1 MTRTITRLFNS
12 QADAVRAVEALE
24 EQGVSHDHINLIV
37 GGGDRAPEQRSFAEG
52 EPREHHTA
60 RDTGAGAAVGGLL
73 GGGAGLLAGIGLL
86 AVPGMGLVLA
96 AGFLTT
102 ALAGAAAGA
111 MTGGLV
117 GALHDAGEN
126 EEDARVYAEGLR
138 RGGALVTVRGD
149 TDDIA
154 RAAEI
159 LTQHGGVD
167 ALARGKIYHDEG
179 WTGRDAE
186 VPIDSEAPVY
196 SSEAAARERIR

>member
-1 MTRTITRLFNS
+1 MTQTITRLFDS

-24 EQGVSHDHINLIV
+24 EQGISHEHISLVV
-37 GGGDRAPEQRSFAEG
+37 GGGDRAPEQRSFAEA
-52 EPREHHTA
+52 EPHVHHTA

-86 AVPGMGLVLA
+86 MVPGMGMVLA

-138 RGGALVTVRGD
+138 RGGALVTVRGA
-149 TDDIA
+149 TDDVA
-154 RAAEI
+154 RAAAI
-159 LTQHGGVD
+159 LAQHGGVE
-167 ALARGKIYHDEG
+167 ATARGKVYRDEG
-179 WTGRDAE
+179 WTGDDAQAAAFSAE
-186 VPIDSEAPVY
+186 
-196 SSEAAARERIR
+196 EAAAERGRYASGA